1 MEIVR
6 EIIRP
11 PTPGLDALAQSGHW
25 QSLAVRAA
33 GFVFCSGVVAV
44 DPASG
49 ERLHGTVASETVQC
63 MRNLEQ
69 ILTAAGTSIA
79 NIVQLHALL
88 YDRIEYDNFNRAYRG
103 FVPDAP
109 PARTV
114 WSVQIEHGFKVAI
127 DVVAVATR

>member
-1 MEIVR
+1 METVR

-11 PTPGLDALAQSGHW
+11 PAPGLDALAQSGQW
-25 QSLAVRAA
+25 QSVAVRAA

-44 DPASG
+44 DPATG
-49 ERLHGTVASETVQC
+49 DRLLGTVASETVQC
-63 MRNLEQ
+63 MRNLEL
-69 ILTAAGTSIA
+69 ILEAAGTSLSR
-79 NIVQLHALL
+79 IVQIHCLL

-114 WSVQIEHGFKVAI
+114 WSVQIQHGFKVEI
-127 DVVAVATR
+127 DALAAA

>member
-6 EIIRP
+6 EIIRSP
-11 PTPGLDALAQSGHW
+11 APGLDALAQSGQW
-25 QSLAVRAA
+25 QSVAVRAA

-44 DPASG
+44 DPATG
-49 ERLHGTVASETVQC
+49 DRLLGTVASETVQC
-63 MRNLEQ
+63 MRNLEL
-69 ILTAAGTSIA
+69 ILEAAGTSLSK
-79 NIVQLHALL
+79 IVQIHCLL

-114 WSVQIEHGFKVAI
+114 WSVQIQHGFKVEI
-127 DVVAVATR
+127 DALAVA

>member
-1 MEIVR
+1 METVR

-11 PTPGLDALAQSGHW
+11 PAPGLDALAQSGQW
-25 QSLAVRAA
+25 QSVAVRAA

-44 DPASG
+44 DPATG
-49 ERLHGTVASETVQC
+49 DRLLGTVASETVRC
-63 MRNLEQ
+63 MHNLEL
-69 ILTAAGTSIA
+69 ILEAAGTSLSK
-79 NIVQLHALL
+79 IVQIHCLL

-114 WSVQIEHGFKVAI
+114 WSVQIQHGFKVEI
-127 DVVAVATR
+127 DALAVA

>member
-6 EIIRP
+6 EIIP
-11 PTPGLDALAQSGHW
+11 PPAPGLDALAQQGQW
-25 QSLAVRAA
+25 QSVAVRAA

-44 DPASG
+44 DPATG
-49 ERLHGTVASETVQC
+49 DRLLGTVASETVQC

-69 ILTAAGTSIA
+69 ILGAAGTSLSR
-79 NIVQLHALL
+79 IVQIHALL
-88 YDRIEYDNFNRAYRG
+88 YDRIEYDNFNRAYRD

-114 WSVQIEHGFKVAI
+114 WSVQIQHGFKVEI
-127 DVVAVATR
+127 DAVALA

>member
-1 MEIVR
+1 MESVR

-11 PTPGLDALAQSGHW
+11 PAPGLDALAQYGQW
-25 QSLAVRAA
+25 QSVAVRAA

-44 DPASG
+44 DPTTG
-49 ERLHGTVASETVQC
+49 DRLLGTVASETVQC
-63 MRNLEQ
+63 MRNLEL
-69 ILTAAGTSIA
+69 ILESAGTSLSK
-79 NIVQLHALL
+79 IVQMHCLL

-114 WSVQIEHGFKVAI
+114 WSVQIQHGFKVEI
-127 DVVAVATR
+127 DALAVA

>member
-6 EIIRP
+6 EIIP
-11 PTPGLDALAQSGHW
+11 PPAPGLDALAQYGQW
-25 QSLAVRAA
+25 QSVAVRAA

-44 DPASG
+44 DPATG
-49 ERLHGTVASETVQC
+49 DRLHGTVASETVHC
-63 MRNLEQ
+63 MDNLAQ
-69 ILTAAGTSIA
+69 ILDAAGTSISR
-79 NIVQLHALL
+79 IVQIHALL

-114 WSVQIEHGFKVAI
+114 WSVQIEHGFKVEI
-127 DVVAVATR
+127 DAVALA

>member
-1 MEIVR
+1 MESVR

-11 PTPGLDALAQSGHW
+11 PAPGLDALAQSGQW
-25 QSLAVRAA
+25 QSVAVRAA

-44 DPASG
+44 DPTTG
-49 ERLHGTVASETVQC
+49 DRLLGTVASETVQC
-63 MRNLEQ
+63 MRNLEL
-69 ILTAAGTSIA
+69 ILESAGTSLSK
-79 NIVQLHALL
+79 IVQMHCLL

-114 WSVQIEHGFKVAI
+114 WSVQIQHGFKVEI
-127 DVVAVATR
+127 DALAVA

>member
-1 MEIVR
+1 MQTVR

-11 PTPGLDALAQSGHW
+11 PAPGLDAPAQFGQW
-25 QSLAVRAA
+25 QSVAVRAA

-44 DPASG
+44 DPATG
-49 ERLHGTVASETVQC
+49 ERLLGTVASETVQC
-63 MRNLEQ
+63 MRNLE
-69 ILTAAGTSIA
+69 LVLDAAGTSLAKITQ
-79 NIVQLHALL
+79 IHALL

-114 WSVQIEHGFKVAI
+114 WSVQIQHGFKVEI
-127 DVVAVATR
+127 DAVAVA

>member
-1 MEIVR
+1 MDIVR

-11 PTPGLDALAQSGHW
+11 PAPGLDALAQYGQW
-25 QSLAVRAA
+25 QSVAVRAA

-44 DPASG
+44 DPETG
-49 ERLHGTVASETVQC
+49 DRLLGTVASETVHC
-63 MRNLEQ
+63 MHNLER
-69 ILTAAGTSIA
+69 ILDAAGTSISR
-79 NIVQLHALL
+79 IVQIHALL

-114 WSVQIEHGFKVAI
+114 WSVQIEHGFKVEI
-127 DVVAVATR
+127 DAVALA